1 MEFNLKPNRFT
12 KIGENAVLLTKRTK
26 TGGCF
31 EWIYKI
37 LKRNVSKLKKMKRK
51 HKITA

>member
-1 MEFNLKPNRFT
+1 MKQNRFT
-12 KIGENAVLLTKRTK
+12 KINENAVLLTECTK
-26 TGGCF
+26 IRGRF

-51 HKITA
+51 HKIAA